1 MKPENRPLKFLTHA
15 TLLID
20 RSIDRIKAVYLAFP
34 IEAEDQIRR
43 NVLNICE
50 DHIRKVLES
59 VRELAVMVDAL
70 SNKADLEIMENHLFQ
85 IRKLKEEA
93 TENKRNLLNELA
105 ETGMLL
111 MNRED
116 FMRLAVQIN
125 EIPDYSEGAAYRIN
139 YMVKKNLRVSRDLYE
154 SLINL
159 SKNVLKTVTN
169 LRKTILSLRYSR
181 SKAIE
186 MSRSVEIAEYV
197 VDKIFRETEMKIIDA
212 ELNVGTTLILRDLAQ
227 FLEDIA
233 DKAEDAIDS
242 TRVLA
247 LGV

>member
-1 MKPENRPLKFLTHA
+1 M
-15 TLLID
+15 
-20 RSIDRIKAVYLAFP
+20 AFP
-34 IEAEDQIRR
+34 IETEDQIRR

-50 DHIRKVLES
+50 DHIRRVLES
-59 VRELAVMVDAL
+59 VRELARMVDDF
-70 SNKADLEIMENHLFQ
+70 SNHADFDAMETHLFQ
-85 IRKLKEEA
+85 IKKIKDEA
-93 TENKRNLLNELA
+93 TESKRQLLNELA

-116 FMRLAVQIN
+116 FMRLSVQIN
-125 EIPDYSEGAAYRIN
+125 EIPDYCEGAAYRLN
-139 YMVKKNLRVSRDLYE
+139 YLVKNKTNISNDLHDA
-154 SLINL
+154 LMNL

-169 LRKTILSLRYSR
+169 LRKTILSLKYSR

-186 MSRSVEIAEYV
+186 MSKSVEIAEYA
-197 VDKIFRETEMKIIDA
+197 VDEIFRETEMKILDA
-212 ELNVGTTLILRDLAQ
+212 GLNLGTTLILKDLAQ

>member
-1 MKPENRPLKFLTHA
+1 
-15 TLLID
+15 
-20 RSIDRIKAVYLAFP
+20 LAFP
-34 IEAEDQIRR
+34 IETEDQIRR

-50 DHIRKVLES
+50 DHIRRVLES
-59 VRELAVMVDAL
+59 VRELARMVDAF
-70 SNKADLEIMENHLFQ
+70 SNHADFDTMETHLFQ
-85 IRKLKEEA
+85 IKKIKDEA
-93 TENKRNLLNELA
+93 TESKRQLLNELA

-116 FMRLAVQIN
+116 FMRLSVQIN
-125 EIPDYSEGAAYRIN
+125 EIPDYCEGAAYRLN
-139 YMVKKNLRVSRDLYE
+139 YMVKNKINIGTDLHE
-154 SLINL
+154 ALMNL

-169 LRKTILSLRYSR
+169 LRKTILSLKYSR

-186 MSRSVEIAEYV
+186 MSKSVEIAEYA
-197 VDKIFRETEMKIIDA
+197 VDEIFRETEMKILDA
-212 ELNVGTTLILRDLAQ
+212 GYNLGTTLILKDLAQ

>member
-1 MKPENRPLKFLTHA
+1 
-15 TLLID
+15 
-20 RSIDRIKAVYLAFP
+20 
-34 IEAEDQIRR
+34 
-43 NVLNICE
+43 
-50 DHIRKVLES
+50 
-59 VRELAVMVDAL
+59 
-70 SNKADLEIMENHLFQ
+70 
-85 IRKLKEEA
+85 
-93 TENKRNLLNELA
+93 
-105 ETGMLL
+105 

-116 FMRLAVQIN
+116 FMRLATQIN
-125 EIPDYSEGAAYRIN
+125 EIPSLSEGAAYRIN
-139 YMVKKNLRVSRDLYE
+139 YMVMKKISVSRDLYE

-186 MSRSVEIAEYV
+186 VAKSVEIAEYV

-212 ELNVGTTLILRDLAQ
+212 ELNVGTTLILKDLAQ

>member
-1 MKPENRPLKFLTHA
+1 M
-15 TLLID
+15 
-20 RSIDRIKAVYLAFP
+20 AFP
-34 IEAEDQIRR
+34 IETEDQIRR

-50 DHIRKVLES
+50 DHIRRVLES
-59 VRELAVMVDAL
+59 VRELARMVDAF
-70 SNKADLEIMENHLFQ
+70 SNHADFETMETHLFH
-85 IRKLKEEA
+85 IKKIKDEA
-93 TENKRNLLNELA
+93 TDHKRQLLNELA

-116 FMRLAVQIN
+116 FMRLSVQIN
-125 EIPDYSEGAAYRIN
+125 EIPDYCEGAAYRLN
-139 YMVKKNLRVSRDLYE
+139 YMVKNKINISTDLHDA
-154 SLINL
+154 LMNL

-169 LRKTILSLRYSR
+169 LRKTILALKYSR

-186 MSRSVEIAEYV
+186 MSKSVEIAEYA
-197 VDKIFRETEMKIIDA
+197 VDEIFRETEMKILDA
-212 ELNVGTTLILRDLAQ
+212 GLNLGTTLILKDLAE

>member
-1 MKPENRPLKFLTHA
+1 
-15 TLLID
+15 
-20 RSIDRIKAVYLAFP
+20 LAFP
-34 IEAEDQIRR
+34 IETEDQIRR

-50 DHIRKVLES
+50 DHIRRVLES
-59 VRELAVMVDAL
+59 VRELARMVDAF
-70 SNKADLEIMENHLFQ
+70 SNHADFDTMETHLFQ
-85 IRKLKEEA
+85 IKKLKDEA
-93 TENKRNLLNELA
+93 TESKRQLLNELA

-116 FMRLAVQIN
+116 FMRLSVQIN
-125 EIPDYSEGAAYRIN
+125 EIPDYCEGAAYRLN
-139 YMVKKNLRVSRDLYE
+139 YMVKNKINIGTDLHDALMNLA
-154 SLINL
+154 
-159 SKNVLKTVTN
+159 KNVLKTVTN
-169 LRKTILSLRYSR
+169 LRKTILSLKYSR

-186 MSRSVEIAEYV
+186 MSKSVEIAEYA
-197 VDKIFRETEMKIIDA
+197 VDEIFRETEMKILDA
-212 ELNVGTTLILRDLAQ
+212 GHSLGTTLILKDLAQ

>member
-1 MKPENRPLKFLTHA
+1 
-15 TLLID
+15 
-20 RSIDRIKAVYLAFP
+20 LAFP
-34 IEAEDQIRR
+34 IETEDQIRR

-50 DHIRKVLES
+50 DHIRRVLES
-59 VRELAVMVDAL
+59 VRELARMVDAF
-70 SNKADLEIMENHLFQ
+70 SNHADFDTMETHLFQ
-85 IRKLKEEA
+85 IKKLKDEA
-93 TENKRNLLNELA
+93 TESKRQLLNELA

-116 FMRLAVQIN
+116 FMRLSVQIN
-125 EIPDYSEGAAYRIN
+125 EIPDYCEGAAYRLN
-139 YMVKKNLRVSRDLYE
+139 YMVKNKINIGADLHDA
-154 SLINL
+154 LMNL

-169 LRKTILSLRYSR
+169 LRKTILSLKYSR

-186 MSRSVEIAEYV
+186 MSKSVEIAEYA
-197 VDKIFRETEMKIIDA
+197 VDEIFRETEMKILDA
-212 ELNVGTTLILRDLAQ
+212 GHSLGTTLILKDLAQ

>member
-1 MKPENRPLKFLTHA
+1 
-15 TLLID
+15 
-20 RSIDRIKAVYLAFP
+20 
-34 IEAEDQIRR
+34 
-43 NVLNICE
+43 
-50 DHIRKVLES
+50 
-59 VRELAVMVDAL
+59 
-70 SNKADLEIMENHLFQ
+70 MENHLFQ

-116 FMRLAVQIN
+116 FMRLATQIN
-125 EIPDYSEGAAYRIN
+125 EIPSLSEGAAYRIN
-139 YMVKKNLRVSRDLYE
+139 YMVMKKISVSRDLYE

-186 MSRSVEIAEYV
+186 VAKSVEIAEYV

-212 ELNVGTTLILRDLAQ
+212 ELNVGTTLILKDLAQ

>member
-1 MKPENRPLKFLTHA
+1 M
-15 TLLID
+15 ID
-20 RSIDRIKAVYLAFP
+20 SSIDRIKAVYLAFP

-59 VRELAVMVDAL
+59 VRELALMVDAL
-70 SNKADLEIMENHLFQ
+70 SNKADLETMENHLFQ

-125 EIPDYSEGAAYRIN
+125 EIPDFSEGAAYRIN
-139 YMVKKNLRVSRDLYE
+139 YMVKKNLNVSRDLYE

-186 MSRSVEIAEYV
+186 VSRSVEIAEYV

>member
-1 MKPENRPLKFLTHA
+1 
-15 TLLID
+15 
-20 RSIDRIKAVYLAFP
+20 LAFP

-43 NVLNICE
+43 NVLNISE
-50 DHIRKVLES
+50 DHVRKVLES
-59 VRELAVMVDAL
+59 VRELALMVDAL
-70 SNKADLEIMENHLFQ
+70 SSKADLETMENHLFQ

-93 TENKRNLLNELA
+93 TENKRILLSELA

-139 YMVKKNLRVSRDLYE
+139 YMVKKKLDISRDMHE
-154 SLINL
+154 SLMNL
-159 SKNVLKTVTN
+159 SKNVLKTVAN

-181 SKAIE
+181 AKAIE
-186 MSRSVEIAEYV
+186 VSRSVEIAEYV
-197 VDKIFRETEMKIIDA
+197 VDQIYRETEMKIIDA
-212 ELNVGTTLILRDLAQ
+212 ELDIGTTLILRDLAQ

>member
-1 MKPENRPLKFLTHA
+1 M
-15 TLLID
+15 
-20 RSIDRIKAVYLAFP
+20 AFP

-59 VRELAVMVDAL
+59 VRELALMVEAL
-70 SNKADLEIMENHLFQ
+70 SNKTNLETTENHLFQ
-85 IRKLKEEA
+85 IRTLKEEA

-116 FMRLAVQIN
+116 FMRLAIQIN
-125 EIPDYSEGAAYRIN
+125 EIPSLSEGAAYRIN
-139 YMVKKNLRVSRDLYE
+139 YMVKKKLRVSGDLYE

-186 MSRSVEIAEYV
+186 VAKSVEIAEYV

-212 ELNVGTTLILRDLAQ
+212 ELTVGTTLILRDLAQ

>member
-1 MKPENRPLKFLTHA
+1 
-15 TLLID
+15 
-20 RSIDRIKAVYLAFP
+20 
-34 IEAEDQIRR
+34 
-43 NVLNICE
+43 
-50 DHIRKVLES
+50 
-59 VRELAVMVDAL
+59 MVDAF
-70 SNKADLEIMENHLFQ
+70 SNHADFDTMETHLFQ
-85 IRKLKEEA
+85 IKKIKDEA
-93 TENKRNLLNELA
+93 TESKRQLLNELA

-116 FMRLAVQIN
+116 FMRLSVQIN
-125 EIPDYSEGAAYRIN
+125 EIPDYCEGAAYRLN
-139 YMVKKNLRVSRDLYE
+139 YMVKNKINIGTDLHE
-154 SLINL
+154 ALMNL

-169 LRKTILSLRYSR
+169 LRKTILSLKYSR

-186 MSRSVEIAEYV
+186 MSKSVEIAEYA
-197 VDKIFRETEMKIIDA
+197 VDEIFRETEMKILDA
-212 ELNVGTTLILRDLAQ
+212 GHNLGTTLILKDLAQ

>member
-1 MKPENRPLKFLTHA
+1 M
-15 TLLID
+15 
-20 RSIDRIKAVYLAFP
+20 AFP
-34 IEAEDQIRR
+34 MEAEDQIRR

-59 VRELAVMVDAL
+59 VRELATMVDSL
-70 SNKADLEIMENHLFQ
+70 STKADLDTMENHLFQ

-93 TENKRNLLNELA
+93 TESKRILLTELA

-116 FMRLAVQIN
+116 FMRLAIQIN
-125 EIPDYSEGAAYRIN
+125 EISDYSEGAAYRIN
-139 YMVKKNLRVSRDLYE
+139 YMAKKNLTMSPDLNE
-154 SLINL
+154 SLMNL
-159 SKNVLKTVTN
+159 AKNVLKTVTN
-169 LRKTILSLRYSR
+169 LRKTILSMRYSR

-186 MSRSVEIAEYV
+186 MSQSVEIAEYA

-212 ELNVGTTLILRDLAQ
+212 ALDVGTTLILRDLAQ

>member
-1 MKPENRPLKFLTHA
+1 M
-15 TLLID
+15 
-20 RSIDRIKAVYLAFP
+20 AFP
-34 IEAEDQIRR
+34 IETEDQIRR

-50 DHIRKVLES
+50 DHIRRVLES
-59 VRELAVMVDAL
+59 VRELARMVDAF
-70 SNKADLEIMENHLFQ
+70 SNHADFDTMETHLFQ
-85 IRKLKEEA
+85 IKKLKDEA
-93 TENKRNLLNELA
+93 TESKRQLLNELA

-116 FMRLAVQIN
+116 FMRLSVQIN
-125 EIPDYSEGAAYRIN
+125 EIPDYCEGAAYRLN
-139 YMVKKNLRVSRDLYE
+139 YMVKNKINIGTDLHE
-154 SLINL
+154 ALMNL

-169 LRKTILSLRYSR
+169 LRKTILSLKYSR

-186 MSRSVEIAEYV
+186 MSKSVEIAEYA
-197 VDKIFRETEMKIIDA
+197 VDEIFRETEMKILDA
-212 ELNVGTTLILRDLAQ
+212 GYSLGTTLILKDLAQ

>member
-1 MKPENRPLKFLTHA
+1 M
-15 TLLID
+15 
-20 RSIDRIKAVYLAFP
+20 AFP
-34 IEAEDQIRR
+34 IETEDQIRR

-50 DHIRKVLES
+50 DHIRRVLES
-59 VRELAVMVDAL
+59 VRELARMVDAF
-70 SNKADLEIMENHLFQ
+70 SNHADFDTMETHLFQ
-85 IRKLKEEA
+85 IKKLKDEA
-93 TENKRNLLNELA
+93 TESKRQLLNELA

-116 FMRLAVQIN
+116 FMRLSVQIN
-125 EIPDYSEGAAYRIN
+125 EIPDYCEGAAYRLN
-139 YMVKKNLRVSRDLYE
+139 YMVKNKINIGADLHDA
-154 SLINL
+154 LMNL

-169 LRKTILSLRYSR
+169 LRKTILSLKYSR

-186 MSRSVEIAEYV
+186 MSKSVEIAEYA
-197 VDKIFRETEMKIIDA
+197 VDEIFRETEMKILDA
-212 ELNVGTTLILRDLAQ
+212 GYSLGTTLILKDLAQ